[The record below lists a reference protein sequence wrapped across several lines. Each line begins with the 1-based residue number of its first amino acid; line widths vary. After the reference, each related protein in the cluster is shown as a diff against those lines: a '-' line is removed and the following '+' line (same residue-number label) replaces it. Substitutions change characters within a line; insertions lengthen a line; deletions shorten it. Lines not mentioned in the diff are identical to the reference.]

1 MCCMSKSD
9 VRTRN
14 VLKIGGG
21 DENTD
26 EIKCKCV
33 SE

>member
-1 MCCMSKSD
+1 MSESD

-14 VLKIGGG
+14 VFKIGGG

-26 EIKCKCV
+26 EIKRKCV
-33 SE
+33 SG